1 MADIRPTVLADL
13 VERGFPVDPKPYCAI
28 GSRLDFLEGDVL
40 EAVLGMRMDGT
51 IVRLGATFS
60 GQGCAVLSDD
70 EMALVDRLSGDLPMS
85 EDPYAELAAELARM
99 GIEADE
105 DWVLQRTSSW
115 LEGGVIVS
123 VGATI
128 GD

>member
-1 MADIRPTVLADL
+1 M
-13 VERGFPVDPKPYCAI
+13 
-28 GSRLDFLEGDVL
+28 
-40 EAVLGMRMDGT
+40 
-51 IVRLGATFS
+51 RLGATFS